1 MNMTVT
7 FLPAFILVA
16 CTGAQYKPQT
26 SRERHWV
33 AQQEIAMPSSSKPV
47 PPELRPVLPGTPVPG
62 SRIAIPGTVKAGA
75 ALQGRVPVGS
85 RVEINGQEIAV
96 DESGQFSYPVAE
108 TARGSLNVRIKRPA
122 PDTRPPM
129 PLQVRIVR

>member
-1 MNMTVT
+1 MNRVIA
-7 FLPAFILVA
+7 LVPAFMLAA

-108 TARGSLNVRIKRPA
+108 TARGSLNVRIKRPS